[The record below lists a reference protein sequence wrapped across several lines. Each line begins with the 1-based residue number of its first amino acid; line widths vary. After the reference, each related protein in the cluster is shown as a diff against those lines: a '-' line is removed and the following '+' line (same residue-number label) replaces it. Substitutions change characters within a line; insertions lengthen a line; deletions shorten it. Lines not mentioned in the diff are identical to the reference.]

1 MKKKKIYIYIKNIK
15 KENTCCIHTVYIHKN
30 IKKKKDN
37 AAYVIIMIT
46 L

>member
-1 MKKKKIYIYIKNIK
+1 MKKYTKNNIKNIYIKKKKYIRKKKNG
-15 KENTCCIHTVYIHKN
+15 
-30 IKKKKDN
+30 KKDN

>member
-1 MKKKKIYIYIKNIK
+1 MKNIQKKYKKYISKRKIYIK
-15 KENTCCIHTVYIHKN
+15 KEKG
-30 IKKKKDN
+30 KKDN

>member
-1 MKKKKIYIYIKNIK
+1 MKKEKNIK
-15 KENTCCIHTVYIHKN
+15 KEKR
-30 IKKKKDN
+30 KRKRKKDN